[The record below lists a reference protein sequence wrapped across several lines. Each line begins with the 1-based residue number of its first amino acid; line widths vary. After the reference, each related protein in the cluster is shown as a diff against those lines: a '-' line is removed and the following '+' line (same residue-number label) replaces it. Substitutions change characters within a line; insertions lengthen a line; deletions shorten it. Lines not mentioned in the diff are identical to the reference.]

1 MAPKKG
7 NRGRKASAPPLP
19 GAVGEA
25 SAAGT
30 HAAIPMTGIPSGAP
44 QTGDFPLNPPTAR
57 ELTRS
62 KKPDSAC
69 NYTQEKLQSDH
80 PHIKGMNDCPLCA
93 EYGTS
98 CYVAS
103 HPFAAPA
110 GIYPFL
116 LFIYL
121 FYTFKHRVT

>member
-7 NRGRKASAPPLP
+7 NRGRKAPAPPLLE
-19 GAVGEA
+19 AVGET

-62 KKPDSAC
+62 KVPDDAC
-69 NYTQEKLQSDH
+69 HYTQENLQSDH
-80 PHIKGMNDCPLCA
+80 PHIKGMDDCPLCA
-93 EYGTS
+93 ENGIS
-98 CYVAS
+98 CCVAS
-103 HPFAAPA
+103 HSFAAPA
-110 GIYPFL
+110 GIHLFFL
-116 LFIYL
+116 LIIL
-121 FYTFKHRVT
+121 FLRHRVT